1 MEPIGHLPP
10 PADDLVARLGR
21 WSAGRGPLYLLLA
34 ARLRRLIDEGAL
46 PPGTLLPPDRRLARA
61 LAVGRT
67 TVVAA
72 YDTLRQEGRLVRRQG
87 SGTRVTR
94 AALAPEPEEG
104 TQPDTAAAPRVTE
117 TSNPLF
123 LHLLEAPDDV
133 LLLSCAAPT
142 GPPPELTEAYR
153 SLVLPEGDLGY
164 HPAGLGVLRTAVAA
178 RYAARG
184 VPTEPGQIL
193 VTTGAQQG
201 LSLLTRLLLAPGDGV
216 LLEAPTYPGALDLV
230 REAAAVPLP
239 VAVGPDGLDV
249 TEAIRVMERH
259 RPALAYVV
267 ARFQNPTGTVLPPL
281 AGRRLVEA
289 ANALGVPLVDDE
301 VLGDLAFAQRPEDR
315 SPEGHPPEGGS
326 AEGGSAE
333 DRSPEDRSLSSYG
346 EVVAVGSLSKV
357 VWGGLRIGWVRGPAP
372 LIARL
377 ARLKALHDLGCDV
390 PSQLAAARLLDDFAP
405 VLAARLDAV
414 RAGHAHLRGEL
425 ARLLPSWSCAP
436 ATGGQTLWVRLPHGD
451 GVSFAQLA
459 LRHGVAVLPGVTTD
473 ALGGSVRHLRLHFL
487 LPPEQ
492 LTEAVRR
499 LAAAWEE
506 YGRGPAIPYG
516 PGRAGIPYGPVRAS
530 LRAVT
535 L

>member
-1 MEPIGHLPP
+1 MEPIDSLPAPVPLPP
-10 PADDLVARLGR
+10 PVDVLVARLGR

-46 PPGTLLPPDRRLARA
+46 PPGTLLPPDRRFATA

-87 SGTRVTR
+87 SGTRVAP
-94 AALAPEPEEG
+94 AALMAKRLRSPG
-104 TQPDTAAAPRVTE
+104 TGARTGTGSGTGAGTGAPRVRE

-133 LLLSCAAPT
+133 ILLSCAAPDRA
-142 GPPPELTEAYR
+142 PDALAEAYR
-153 SLVLPEGDLGY
+153 SLELPVGDLGY
-164 HPAGLGVLRTAVAA
+164 HPAGLGALRKAVAA

-184 VPTEPGQIL
+184 VPTGPEQVL

-201 LSLLTRLLLAPGDGV
+201 LALLARLLLAPGDGV
-216 LLEAPTYPGALDLV
+216 LVEAPTYPGALDLF

-239 VAVGPDGLDV
+239 VAVGPDGVDV
-249 TEAIRVMERH
+249 AEAVRVMERH

-301 VLGDLAFAQRPEDR
+301 ALADLAFDGDGPW
-315 SPEGHPPEGGS
+315 SPLS
-326 AEGGSAE
+326 A
-333 DRSPEDRSLSSYG
+333 YG

-377 ARLKALHDLGCDV
+377 ARLKALHDLGSDV
-390 PSQLAAARLLDDFAP
+390 PAQLAAVRLLDGFGP
-405 VLAARLDAV
+405 VLAARTRAV
-414 RAGHAHLRGEL
+414 RAGHDHLRAEL

-436 ATGGQTLWVRLPHGD
+436 AAGGQTLWVRLPHGD

-459 LRHGVAVLPGVTTD
+459 LRHGVAVLPGATAD

-487 LPPEQ
+487 AAPEV

-499 LAAAWEE
+499 LAAAWAE
-506 YGRGPAIPYG
+506 YTPGRE
-516 PGRAGIPYGPVRAS
+516 PGRAALHAI
-530 LRAVT
+530 T

>member
-1 MEPIGHLPP
+1 MEPINLSLHTID
-10 PADDLVARLGR
+10 ALVARLGR

-34 ARLRRLIDEGAL
+34 ARLRRLIDEGSL
-46 PPGTLLPPDRRLARA
+46 PPGALLPPDRRLATA

-87 SGTRVTR
+87 SGTRVAR
-94 AALAPEPEEG
+94 AALAPEAPGANEASRANE
-104 TQPDTAAAPRVTE
+104 APRVTE

-123 LHLLEAPDDV
+123 LHLLETTPDDV
-133 LLLSCAAPT
+133 ILLSCAAPSQ
-142 GPPPELTEAYR
+142 PPPELAEAYR
-153 SLVLPEGDLGY
+153 SLVLPDGDLGY
-164 HPAGLGVLRTAVAA
+164 HPAGLGALRAAVAR
-178 RYAARG
+178 RYTVRG
-184 VPTEPGQIL
+184 VPTGPERIL

-216 LLEAPTYPGALDLV
+216 LVEAPTYPGALDLF

-239 VAVGPDGLDV
+239 VAVGPDGVDV
-249 TEAIRVMERH
+249 AEAVRVMERH

-301 VLGDLAFAQRPEDR
+301 VLADLAFDTPVTETPRDP
-315 SPEGHPPEGGS
+315 
-326 AEGGSAE
+326 
-333 DRSPEDRSLSSYG
+333 SLSSYG
-346 EVVAVGSLSKV
+346 DVIAVGSLSKV
-357 VWGGLRIGWVRGPAP
+357 VWGGLRIGWVRGPAS

-377 ARLKALHDLGCDV
+377 ARLKALHDLGSDL
-390 PSQLAAARLLDDFAP
+390 PSQLAATRLLDDFAP
-405 VLAARLDAV
+405 VLESRTASV
-414 RAGHAHLRGEL
+414 RAGHDHLRAEL
-425 ARLLPSWSCAP
+425 ARRLPSWTCAP

-459 LRHGVAVLPGVTTD
+459 LRHGVAVLPGATTD
-473 ALGGSVRHLRLHFL
+473 ALGGSLRHLRLHFL
-487 LPPEQ
+487 APPEV

-499 LAAAWEE
+499 LAAAWAE
-506 YGRGPAIPYG
+506 YAPGPGQIPGRGPVPGQGPDSGQG
-516 PGRAGIPYGPVRAS
+516 PGPDPERAALHAIV
-530 LRAVT
+530 V
-535 L
+535 

>member
-1 MEPIGHLPP
+1 MEPIDTS
-10 PADDLVARLGR
+10 ADTLGALVARLGR
-21 WSAGRGPLYLLLA
+21 WSAGRGPLHLLLA
-34 ARLRRLIDEGAL
+34 ARLRQLIDEGAL
-46 PPGTLLPPDRRLARA
+46 PPGALLPPDRRLATA

-72 YDTLRQEGRLVRRQG
+72 YDTLRQEARLVRRQG
-87 SGTRVTR
+87 SGTRVAP
-94 AALAPEPEEG
+94 AALAAPASE
-104 TQPDTAAAPRVTE
+104 APRVAE

-133 LLLSCAAPT
+133 ILLSCAAPAQ
-142 GPPPELTEAYR
+142 PPPELAEAYR
-153 SLVLPEGDLGY
+153 SLVLPDADLGY
-164 HPAGLGVLRTAVAA
+164 HPAGLGALRTAVAG

-184 VPTEPGQIL
+184 VPTGPEQIL
-193 VTTGAQQG
+193 VTTGAQQA

-216 LLEAPTYPGALDLV
+216 LVEAPTYPGALDLF

-239 VAVGPDGLDV
+239 VAVGPDGVDV
-249 TEAIRVMERH
+249 AEAVRVMERH

-301 VLGDLAFAQRPEDR
+301 VLADLAFDTGPQEP
-315 SPEGHPPEGGS
+315 
-326 AEGGSAE
+326 
-333 DRSPEDRSLSSYG
+333 SLSSYG
-346 EVVAVGSLSKV
+346 DVIAVGSLSKV

-377 ARLKALHDLGCDV
+377 ARLKALHDLGSDL
-390 PSQLAAARLLDDFAP
+390 PSQLAATRLLDGFGP
-405 VLAARLDAV
+405 VLAARTAAV
-414 RAGHAHLRGEL
+414 RAGHDHLRAEL

-459 LRHGVAVLPGVTTD
+459 LRHGVAVLPGATTD
-473 ALGGSVRHLRLHFL
+473 ALGGSLRHLRLHFQA
-487 LPPEQ
+487 PPEV

-499 LAAAWEE
+499 LAAAWAE
-506 YGRGPAIPYG
+506 YTPGPEPE
-516 PGRAGIPYGPVRAS
+516 RAS
-530 LRAVT
+530 LHAIVV
-535 L
+535 